1 MDANGVRGDEPGF
14 NRDDVAVYG
23 LASEGGGGENL
34 GQTQWGAYTG
44 SIGWEPL
51 DKNPWGTHFNLDD
64 PNFQK
69 TVAWYFGLADSVTRF
84 AEDKDA
90 AGKWVAYLGFSEC
103 QMKIADAGVVFPARS
118 EAMERRIQA
127 RDASGLD
134 VTAFTSHVKEAT
146 TQNPAVTMNA
156 ADVAALT
163 SPGFEAVFIG
173 QKDVSYLSE
182 VNHQVN
188 RLLSLTS

>member
-1 MDANGVRGDEPGF
+1 
-14 NRDDVAVYG
+14 
-23 LASEGGGGENL
+23 
-34 GQTQWGAYTG
+34 
-44 SIGWEPL
+44 
-51 DKNPWGTHFNLDD
+51 
-64 PNFQK
+64 
-69 TVAWYFGLADSVTRF
+69 
-84 AEDKDA
+84 
-90 AGKWVAYLGFSEC
+90 
-103 QMKIADAGVVFPARS
+103 MKIADAGVVFPARP

-134 VTAFTSHVKEAT
+134 VTAFTSYVKEAT

-163 SPGFEAVFIG
+163 SPGFEAGFIG
-173 QKDVSYLSE
+173 QNDVSYLSE